1 MVIKRFI
8 CLLFVIFPA
17 ISVCSQD
24 TGLFSRAEWE
34 KANTA
39 AGANYLSSEEKE
51 VFRYL
56 NLVRLNGE
64 KFFDSFLEVYIKH
77 NNDLYSE
84 KIESNNSYL
93 ISLKKYLRKINDL
106 QLIYPDER
114 IFKAAMYHANDMG
127 KNGSTGHNSSDGTG
141 FFDRMRHFMGTEY
154 YLSENCSYG
163 YGNALDIVCNLLL
176 DNGIPSLGHRKNILN
191 PEQNMAGVSIRPHTV
206 FETNCVIDFYCGPK
220 GFLKK

>member
-1 MVIKRFI
+1 MVIKRLI
-8 CLLFVIFPA
+8 CLLFVLYATIG
-17 ISVCSQD
+17 VYSQD
-24 TGLFSRAEWE
+24 TGLFNREEWE

-39 AGANYLSSEEKE
+39 ADAKYLSTEEKE

-56 NLVRLNGE
+56 NLVRLNGK
-64 KFFDSFLEVYIKH
+64 KFFDSFLDVYMKH

-84 KIESNNSYL
+84 KIKSNNSYL
-93 ISLKKYLRKINDL
+93 ISLKKDLSNINGL
-106 QLIYPDER
+106 QPIYPDER
-114 IFKAAMYHANDMG
+114 LFKAAEYHASDMG
-127 KNGSTGHNSSDGTG
+127 KKGTTGHNSSDGTG
-141 FFDRMRHFMGTEY
+141 FFDRMKHFMGTEY

-163 YGNALDIVCNLLL
+163 YGDALDIVCNLLL

-206 FETNCVIDFYCGPK
+206 FETNCVIDFYSGPE

>member
-1 MVIKRFI
+1 MDLKKLS
-8 CLLFVIFPA
+8 CLFFVFSTTFSIY
-17 ISVCSQD
+17 CQD
-24 TGLFSRAEWE
+24 TGLFSHEEWN

-39 AGANYLSSEEKE
+39 ADASYLNTEEKE

-56 NLVRLNGE
+56 NLARTDGK

-84 KIESNNSYL
+84 KIDSDNSYL
-93 ISLKKYLRKINDL
+93 LSLKNDL
-106 QLIYPDER
+106 SNIKGFRLIYPDVR
-114 IFKAAMYHANDMG
+114 IFKAAEYHANDMG
-127 KNGSTGHNSSDGTG
+127 TNGITGHSSSDGTG
-141 FFDRMRHFMGTEY
+141 FFDRMKKFMGTEY

-163 YGNALDIVCNLLL
+163 YSNALDIVCNLLL

-191 PEQNMAGVSIRPHTV
+191 PDQNMAGVSIRPHK
-206 FETNCVIDFYCGPK
+206 EYESNCVIDFYCGPE